1 MILITVTPVDEID
14 ARARRSQ
21 RLLLLVALLNAS
33 VASSIYLSILPG
45 IVRGLDLTEFQGG
58 LLVTSSAIAAG
69 LLAPWWGRRSEE
81 AGRVRI
87 IAIGLVGYAIAS
99 AAFAFGMELG
109 FAGTLTGGALFAV
122 LLVSRPLGGALAGAV
137 PGTSQAYLADTSSE
151 EERASALALVGIASG
166 LGAIVGPAV
175 GGALAV
181 FGLTV
186 PLWTA
191 AVVAA
196 GVATLVWLR
205 LPEPIRS
212 DSGAA
217 EEDQAPLSWRDQ
229 RPRPM
234 LLLIVVLFTGVA
246 LLATTLGF
254 LIQDRLG
261 LDDQTA
267 SSVTGAVLTGVGVGL
282 VAVQVLIVQRRNPAV
297 STLLRVGLPILGVG
311 IVLLLVAPNTPLFI
325 LSGLVMGSGNGL
337 AFSGAI
343 TGASLRVGAGD
354 QGTLGGL
361 TVAAQVVGFVIG
373 PVVGGLLYQQG
384 QLLPALTALALVVLA
399 LVAALS
405 GRLSLPGGPAEPVT
419 DTSG

>member
-1 MILITVTPVDEID
+1 MTD
-14 ARARRSQ
+14 AERRRSH
-21 RLLLLVALLNAS
+21 RLILLIALLNAS

-45 IVRGLDLTEFQGG
+45 IVRGLDLSEFQGG
-58 LLVTSSAIAAG
+58 LLVTSSALASG
-69 LLAPWWGRRSEE
+69 LLAPWWGRRSEVV
-81 AGRVRI
+81 GRVRV
-87 IAIGLVGYAIAS
+87 IAVGLIGYGIAS
-99 AAFAFGMELG
+99 AAFALGMELG

-137 PGTSQAYLADTSSE
+137 PSTSQAYLADTSTE
-151 EERASALALVGIASG
+151 EERAGALALVGIASG

-191 AVVAA
+191 AALAVGVAA
-196 GVATLVWLR
+196 LVRLR
-205 LPEPIRS
+205 LPEPARYQS
-212 DSGAA
+212 EQPD
-217 EEDQAPLSWRDQ
+217 EDEVPLAWRDP

-234 LLLIVVLFTGVA
+234 LVLVVVLFTGVA

-254 LIQDRLG
+254 LVQDRLG

-267 SSVTGAVLTGVGVGL
+267 SSVTGAVLTGVGIGL
-282 VAVQVLIVQRRNPAV
+282 VAVQVLIVQRRNPKA
-297 STLLRVGLPILGVG
+297 STLVRTGLPILGVG
-311 IVLLLVAPNTPLFI
+311 IVLLLVAPNIPLFV

-343 TGASLRVGAGD
+343 TGASLSVGARD
-354 QGTLGGL
+354 QGALGGF

-373 PVVGGLLYQQG
+373 PTVGGFLYQQG
-384 QLLPALTALALVVLA
+384 ELLPALTALGLVVLA
-399 LVAALS
+399 FVGALS
-405 GRLSLPGGPAEPVT
+405 KGFSVSTASGQPDADRLPE
-419 DTSG
+419 TSD